1 MFVDSQT
8 VFHIWPEIVLVFLAS
23 WIYLGGAFQTSRTW
37 WTIFSLAAYAVAA
50 FIILKN
56 ESGLFTQ
63 QLSSSMVHVAGPVI
77 VDYLGFVLRLVA
89 LLVGALFTL
98 VAAQTVRAKLS
109 SEYFGTLMLLVVGI
123 MLATRANDL
132 VFLFVSLELI
142 SIPTYVLLYLGRRD
156 RLTAEAAGKY
166 FFLSIFSSAVLL
178 YGVSFLYGVTGTTVL
193 MAPPGETS
201 IASTLATLASSQNS
215 PGLLSIAMVLIT
227 AGLGFK
233 IAAVPFHF
241 YAPDVYEGASNGNA
255 GLLAIAPKLGGLA
268 ALIRVLV
275 IAMPDS
281 SHLAWQLL
289 LVITIASMTL
299 GNICALWQKNLRR
312 LMAFSSIAHAGYM
325 LIGLTVAAGVPGSQ
339 SGGIAAAVM
348 YVIVYTLA
356 SAGTFAAL
364 AFLGGT
370 EREVNSLEDIAGLGK
385 QKPLAAAAIAMC
397 MFSLAGVPPLAG
409 FWGKFSLFTGA
420 IRAATETSTLDGGPS
435 IGVWMAVLGIAGA
448 INAAIAAAYYLR
460 VVAVMY
466 FGTSQREHGEEGGW
480 GAQVAMC
487 AATLLVLLFG
497 FFPGRIAS
505 AAQQAD
511 KFLVRPVANQNSGMI
526 DQGLGMK

>member
-1 MFVDSQT
+1 VFVDSQT

-23 WIYLGGAFQTSRTW
+23 WIYVGGAFQTSRTW
-37 WTIFSLAAYAVAA
+37 WTIFSLAAYGVAA
-50 FIILKN
+50 FIIWKN
-56 ESGLFTQ
+56 ETGLWNQ
-63 QLSSSMVHVAGPVI
+63 QSAASVQVVGPVI

-89 LLVGALFTL
+89 ILIGALFTL
-98 VAAQTVRAKLS
+98 VAAKIVRENLA
-109 SEYFGTLMLLVVGI
+109 SEFFGTLMLLVVGI
-123 MLATRANDL
+123 MLSTRANDL
-132 VFLFVSLELI
+132 VLLFVGLELI
-142 SIPTYVLLYLGRRD
+142 SIPTYVLLFLGRRD
-156 RLTAEAAGKY
+156 RITAEAAGKY

-178 YGVSFLYGVTGTTVL
+178 YGISFLYGVTGTTVL
-193 MAPPGETS
+193 MAPEGTPS
-201 IASTLATLASSQNS
+201 IASTLTTMAMQQAS
-215 PGLLSIAMVLIT
+215 PGLLSVAMVLVT

-255 GLLAIAPKLGGLA
+255 GLLAVAPKLGGLA
-268 ALIRVLV
+268 ALIRLLV

-299 GNICALWQKNLRR
+299 GNICALWQKNMRR
-312 LMAFSSIAHAGYM
+312 LMAYSSIAHAGYM
-325 LIGLTVAAGVPGSQ
+325 LIGLTVAAGIPGNQ
-339 SGGIAAAVM
+339 SGGIAAAVL

-364 AFLGGT
+364 AYLGGS

-385 QKPLAAAAIAMC
+385 QKPLVAAAIAMC

-409 FWGKFSLFTGA
+409 FWGKFSLFAGA
-420 IRAATETSTLDGGPS
+420 IHAATSPPAAAGPS
-435 IGVWMAVLGIAGA
+435 ISVWMIILVVAGA
-448 INAAIAAAYYLR
+448 LNAAIAVAYYLR

-466 FGTSQREHGEEGGW
+466 FATPQREHRAEGGW

-487 AATLLVLLFG
+487 AAALSVLLVG
-497 FFPGRIAS
+497 FFPSRFSS
-505 AAQQAD
+505 AARYAD
-511 KFLVRPVANQNSGMI
+511 QSLARPMLSQTDSPAVG
-526 DQGLGMK
+526 D